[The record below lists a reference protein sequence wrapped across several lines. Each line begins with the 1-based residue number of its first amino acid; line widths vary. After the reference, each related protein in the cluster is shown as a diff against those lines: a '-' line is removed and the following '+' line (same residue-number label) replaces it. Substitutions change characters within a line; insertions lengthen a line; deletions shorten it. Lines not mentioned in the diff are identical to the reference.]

1 MQILIRI
8 GKPWMPILVW
18 IWQNDADPTGSD
30 PQHCTQPFQIRRLAS
45 FDQAP
50 SIIWEIRK

>member
-8 GKPWMPILVW
+8 GKPWMPILVC

-50 SIIWEIRK
+50 SIVWEIR